1 MGICVPRR
9 RRVQPSRGAAS
20 TDLTPASRSTLRLWF
35 WDRDGGVSDAP
46 QALPPAR
53 RSSPCFREVEVILG
67 QGKKVAEV
75 VKTVGLGEVSY
86 CCWLRARRPTSDLIG
101 SSGRHA
107 PAPRGTQAAQACHR
121 LWRRVPCAEV
131 GPVQVLFP
139 GRRHRADAPSAVDS
153 GQLREVPRGK
163 TALTAVFVEAI
174 ESGLALCD
182 EVSPIPAPGQ
192 RIPLSIHRADAR
204 PLQALTLQEP

>member
-86 CCWLRARRPTSDLIG
+86 CCWLRARRPTSDPVSYTHLRAHET
-101 SSGRHA
+101 RH
-107 PAPRGTQAAQACHR
+107 
-121 LWRRVPCAEV
+121 
-131 GPVQVLFP
+131 
-139 GRRHRADAPSAVDS
+139 
-153 GQLREVPRGK
+153 
-163 TALTAVFVEAI
+163 
-174 ESGLALCD
+174 
-182 EVSPIPAPGQ
+182 
-192 RIPLSIHRADAR
+192 
-204 PLQALTLQEP
+204 